1 MERARVSS
9 MTPTPQQRCA
19 AELLGSDA
27 HVYLFGP
34 PGTGK
39 TRVVDWFV
47 EAAAAS
53 GHAVLRRHL
62 HRFFV
67 DLHRAIGD
75 HGGWEAG
82 VDAVLTG
89 PGGRYGTV
97 CLDEFTVHDPG
108 DGVFLDRVLRTVS
121 ARGVRMVL
129 TSNRAPKAL
138 MPNPLFHAGF
148 EPTIARIESMF
159 TVRTVAGEDLRRG
172 RDDGM
177 AGFRAG
183 VWTVG
188 RPAGP
193 PGPARV
199 VTPGSRPIALTPV
212 GDGARIDFTELCAR
226 PTNAADY
233 LWLAA
238 EFSRVQIVG
247 VRGDV
252 GAASLSRW
260 ATLLDVLHD
269 ADLRVDVWSPSTR
282 AEMAASLTEVL
293 PDAAR
298 AISRMGAWCEITPG
312 AR

>member
-1 MERARVSS
+1 M
-9 MTPTPQQRCA
+9 
-19 AELLGSDA
+19 
-27 HVYLFGP
+27 
-34 PGTGK
+34 
-39 TRVVDWFV
+39 
-47 EAAAAS
+47 
-53 GHAVLRRHL
+53 
-62 HRFFV
+62 
-67 DLHRAIGD
+67 
-75 HGGWEAG
+75 
-82 VDAVLTG
+82 
-89 PGGRYGTV
+89 
-97 CLDEFTVHDPG
+97 
-108 DGVFLDRVLRTVS
+108 
-121 ARGVRMVL
+121 
-129 TSNRAPKAL
+129 
-138 MPNPLFHAGF
+138 
-148 EPTIARIESMF
+148 
-159 TVRTVAGEDLRRG
+159 
-172 RDDGM
+172 
-177 AGFRAG
+177 
-183 VWTVG
+183 
-188 RPAGP
+188 
-193 PGPARV
+193 